1 MVEPP
6 KSVPKKQ
13 VWRVKPKHF
22 KSLNNTWPP
31 TCEHLDNL
39 KPDFS
44 GSTSKAKVV
53 VAPTQNIYHCDFCDR
68 DGHLAEFCFRR
79 KRAERRDRYPA
90 HGAYDRSDSRRAPV
104 VRFSSFRSRN
114 SAPASYRNDMPRFPP
129 RGHRRSFE
137 RFDFANASFEQ
148 MAQHWFSL
156 HYPNPSVESLAHS
169 RVRY

>member
-90 HGAYDRSDSRRAPV
+90 HGAYDCSDSRHAPI
-104 VRFSSFRSRN
+104 VRFSSFRSCN
-114 SAPASYRNDMPRFPP
+114 SAPASYRMTCHVFPLVGIVVLS
-129 RGHRRSFE
+129 RDLILLMLLLSK
-137 RFDFANASFEQ
+137 
-148 MAQHWFSL
+148 W
-156 HYPNPSVESLAHS
+156 PSTGFHCIILTPVLSH
-169 RVRY
+169 